1 MRSSLDGRRGR
12 AFARA
17 AASDFEGEGGMRVLI
32 VYGSTEGHTRQL
44 CHFAARAL
52 GEAGF
57 PTAVEPAGAQGG
69 QPDPTPY
76 DAVILAASVHVGR
89 YQPPL
94 VAYARERREVLNV
107 KPAAFISVS
116 LSAAGI
122 SPPDWQTCDDCIA
135 QLQHETLW
143 TPKAVHKAA
152 GAIRYSQYDFFKK
165 LALKFIAAE
174 RGHPLDASRDYDL
187 TDYDAL
193 KAFVTGFAGGA
204 QAAR

>member
-1 MRSSLDGRRGR
+1 MRI
-12 AFARA
+12 
-17 AASDFEGEGGMRVLI
+17 LI
-32 VYGSTEGHTRQL
+32 VYGTTEGHTRAL

-52 GEAGF
+52 SDAGF
-57 PTAVEPAGAQGG
+57 PTAVQPAGSGRS
-69 QPDPTPY
+69 PPVPTPY
-76 DAVILAASVHVGR
+76 DAVILAASIHVGR

-94 VAYARERREVLNV
+94 VAYAREQHEVLNA

-122 SPPDWQTCDDCIA
+122 TPPDWETCDDCIA
-135 QLQHETLW
+135 RFEHETLW

-174 RGHPLDASRDYDL
+174 RGLPIATSRDYDL

-193 KAFVTGFAGGA
+193 RQFVTGFASEV